1 MLEFL
6 ELESLDQFK
15 DQLSFCGYFH
25 GSPNFKGPIVTFF
38 SLTVGMKVCV
48 RH

>member
-25 GSPNFKGPIVTFF
+25 GSPNFKGPIVT
-38 SLTVGMKVCV
+38 SLLVNCGYESLC
-48 RH
+48 

>member
-25 GSPNFKGPIVTFF
+25 GSPNFKGPIVTFLLVNCGYE
-38 SLTVGMKVCV
+38 SLC
-48 RH
+48 